1 MQSLATAHL
10 RDWTTPP
17 VVLVRPQL
25 GRVSMFSFTRTPF
38 LIAEG
43 YRAVG
48 EALDQIP
55 GGFAELAPGVHPQRE
70 VLVRVVPERCIGCG
84 VCAARAPQIFELGP
98 DRIARVKSER
108 QWWSPVRE
116 GLLTM
121 CPTHAIEAAT
131 TDPVPTAP

>member
-1 MQSLATAHL
+1 M
-10 RDWTTPP
+10 
-17 VVLVRPQL
+17 
-25 GRVSMFSFTRTPF
+25 

-55 GGFAELAPGVHPQRE
+55 GGLAELAPGVHPQRE
-70 VLVRVVPERCIGCG
+70 VMVRVVPERCIGCG

-98 DRIARVKSER
+98 DRIAMVKSER

-116 GLLTM
+116 SLLSI
-121 CPTHAIEAAT
+121 CPTRAIEAT
-131 TDPVPTAP
+131 TIDAAPPKAP